1 MEYKNYKV
9 EDFVMDAHFQEWV
22 QHPTEQSD
30 LFWRGWLL
38 ENPLQAEIVAEAR
51 ELVKAM
57 FPAYKPMPA
66 DKAEAIWSVLETAMK
81 QEANTVSFPVGA
93 SKHLSM
99 ATRHKPWYYTNRV
112 AASLA
117 AIVLLAAALLLY
129 RYMAATTKYTTNY
142 GETKEIVLPDNSVVV
157 LNANSTLLFTG
168 DWQNKEVREVWL
180 SGEAFFSVVHTAS
193 DQKFIVHTDNFL
205 QVEVLGTEFNI
216 TRRKNKT
223 RVVLENGKIKLNIQA
238 ASGNKTKKQSL
249 LMKPGELVE
258 FDEKADRYIKKEV
271 NPELYSSWMSN
282 KLLLDNTSLQEIV
295 QMLENT
301 YGFTI
306 TVSQADL
313 LKQKVSGSFPLGDT
327 HVLLQHIAQT
337 FEVNISRTGNTI
349 VINPLQLKK

>member
-1 MEYKNYKV
+1 MTYKNYKV

-30 LFWRGWLL
+30 LFWRSWLL
-38 ENPLQAEIVAEAR
+38 ENPLQAETVAEAR
-51 ELVKAM
+51 ELVKVM

-66 DKAEAIWSVLETAMK
+66 DKAEAIWNVLEAAMK
-81 QEANTVSFPVGA
+81 EDAKTISFPVQAG
-93 SKHLSM
+93 
-99 ATRHKPWYYTNRV
+99 KPLNTPSSIRPRYAIYRV
-112 AASLA
+112 AASLT

-157 LNANSTLLFTG
+157 LNANSTLSFSG
-168 DWQNKEVREVWL
+168 DWQDKEVREVWL
-180 SGEAFFSVVHTAS
+180 SGEAFFSVIHTVN
-193 DQKFIVHTDNFL
+193 DQKFIVHTDDFL

-216 TRRKNKT
+216 TKRKNKT
-223 RVVLENGKIKLNIQA
+223 RVVLENGQIKLNIQA
-238 ASGNKTKKQSL
+238 ASGNKTKEQSM

-258 FDEKADRYIKKEV
+258 FDEKADKYIKKEV
-271 NPELYSSWMSN
+271 NPELYSSWVSN

-306 TVSQADL
+306 KISSADL
-313 LKQKVSGSFPLGDT
+313 LQQKVSGSIPLGDI
-327 HVLLQHIAQT
+327 HMLLQHIAQT
-337 FEVNISRTGNTI
+337 FEVTISRTGNTI
-349 VINPLQLKK
+349 VINPLQPKK